1 MLNRMNEAQSVK
13 LNDLLGR
20 SELDQES
27 RDLMQ
32 QFFGSIASEPQFD
45 KILDLLSRFPSLFDN
60 FCKCFQLK
68 KEFLSRGKTE
78 AEWNAFLRKEEEV
91 FENL

>member
-1 MLNRMNEAQSVK
+1 MNEVQSGK

-20 SELDQES
+20 SELDAES

-32 QFFGSIASEPQFD
+32 QFFGSISAEPQFD
-45 KILDLLSRFPSLFDN
+45 KILDLLNRFPALFEN

-68 KEFLSRGKTE
+68 KEFLSRGKSE
-78 AEWNAFLRKEEEV
+78 SEWNAFLQKEEEI
-91 FENL
+91 FEKI